1 MDNKDNKMIWH
12 LKTAKAD
19 TPREADI
26 SMEYSCPV
34 KKMQYRSK
42 LVIKYLRFCDFEKL
56 QDSKGG
62 EMSETQMA
70 KFCDFEKLQDS
81 KGCGSDIWQQNM
93 FWSLMKLLCQ
103 GFDIYFIVSV

>member
-1 MDNKDNKMIWH
+1 
-12 LKTAKAD
+12 
-19 TPREADI
+19 
-26 SMEYSCPV
+26 
-34 KKMQYRSK
+34 
-42 LVIKYLRFCDFEKL
+42 
-56 QDSKGG
+56 
-62 EMSETQMA
+62 MSETQMA